1 MGHLLHPA
9 QTGCSRGSQQ
19 LPGVARV
26 EAAAPVQREEG
37 YYHFNLSDIEEGIKE
52 VTVKVTDLFKKYTY
66 GKNALTNRCSSRSSF

>member
-26 EAAAPVQREEG
+26 EAAAPVQRLEG
-37 YYHFNLSDIEEGIKE
+37 DWPAQPLGHRGGDQEG
-52 VTVKVTDLFKKYTY
+52 D
-66 GKNALTNRCSSRSSF
+66 S